1 MIKEFPYKK
10 IAVIGAGTMGS
21 GIAGQIANSG
31 QEVLLLDLPKD
42 EPNFLTN
49 QAVKNL
55 IKSDPP
61 SLMHKDRADFI
72 KTGNIRDD
80 FDKLSK
86 CDLIIEAIVERLALK
101 KELYKNLDKVIKPEC
116 VVTSNTSTIPIRLL
130 VEDMPDSFKKRFAI
144 THYFNPVRYM
154 RLLELVK
161 GEETEDK
168 IIEKLSEYNDKFL
181 GKGVVVCEDKPGFL
195 GNRVGVF
202 ALQVGMEEAFK
213 NNLSIQE
220 ADALM
225 GRPMGIP
232 KTGVFGLYDLIGID
246 LMSDVVDTLGNILPK
261 NDKFHDVGSKKLPIM
276 PLINAMVKQ
285 GFTGNKGKGGFYRED
300 ENGNEFVLDIINNK
314 VLAKEKSIPKKA
326 SIALEQISSGE
337 ETLFD
342 LITNSTDDPRDE
354 QHTKFCRNF
363 IGRIL
368 GYASSLIPEI
378 TKSPQDID
386 DAMKLGFN
394 WIRGPF
400 EIMDVLGKNKSME
413 LIQEVGL
420 DIPLSLKLMPFY
432 RIKNNNLMI
441 NCFKNNSDTDIQPI
455 KLPKNS
461 VRFHLQRKCLEP
473 LERNSSASLYELEN
487 NLRLIEFHSKAN
499 AIDEKSVDIILKA
512 TNNHGNGIIIHNDA
526 QHFSAGVNLNRFLKF
541 IREEDWRGIDNFLI
555 DFQIAVKKLKFLPV
569 PVIGAPSG
577 LAIGGGFEVLAHTDK
592 IIAHSNSV
600 LGLVEAE
607 VGLVPGGGGVKET
620 YIRWLN
626 NSSNPEEAAWNTW
639 MQIGYGKV
647 GTSPETSSEL
657 LYFLKDRDSVEINR
671 DYLINSSI
679 SSINEII
686 SKGYKPPEKIN
697 VSLPGKNILI
707 KMEEFMD
714 KGISKGWFFPHDK
727 TVAMSV
733 ANIIVNYEGDSELEI
748 NEDVL
753 FDRERSSFLSL
764 AKTKSTLNR
773 ISSLIDMGQK
783 IRN

>member
-1 MIKEFPYKK
+1 
-10 IAVIGAGTMGS
+10 
-21 GIAGQIANSG
+21 
-31 QEVLLLDLPKD
+31 
-42 EPNFLTN
+42 
-49 QAVKNL
+49 
-55 IKSDPP
+55 
-61 SLMHKDRADFI
+61 
-72 KTGNIRDD
+72 
-80 FDKLSK
+80 
-86 CDLIIEAIVERLALK
+86 
-101 KELYKNLDKVIKPEC
+101 
-116 VVTSNTSTIPIRLL
+116 
-130 VEDMPDSFKKRFAI
+130 
-144 THYFNPVRYM
+144 M

-326 SIALEQISSGE
+326 SIALEQIASGE

-420 DIPLSLKLMPFY
+420 NIPLSLKLMPFY

-592 IIAHSNSV
+592 IIAHCNSV

-626 NSSNPEEAAWNTW
+626 NSSDPEEAAWNTW

-764 AKTKSTLNR
+764 AKTKNTLNR